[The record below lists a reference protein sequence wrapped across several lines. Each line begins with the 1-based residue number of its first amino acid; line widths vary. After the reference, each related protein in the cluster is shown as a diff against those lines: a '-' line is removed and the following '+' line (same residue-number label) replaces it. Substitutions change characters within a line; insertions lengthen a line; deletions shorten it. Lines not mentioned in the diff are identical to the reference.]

1 MKLFIIYNLH
11 EFILQKKSGY
21 DDFNIFTKKNG
32 KKVFTFSDLE
42 FAFSK
47 KFYYLQ
53 NQNKFKDLLANKAYD
68 LKRIKSI
75 KSKDFAL
82 KKEILKQAYNFLKQK
97 HRKNK
102 IIICDEQ
109 EYTEICDKFFT
120 KTELVNK
127 KNFKI

>member
-1 MKLFIIYNLH
+1 MKLFIIYNLNQL
-11 EFILQKKSGY
+11 ISAKKSGY
-21 DDFNIFTKKNG
+21 DDYNIFTKKNG

-47 KFYYLQ
+47 KFYYLK
-53 NQNKFKDLLANKAYD
+53 NQEQFEYLLKREAYD

-75 KSKDFAL
+75 KHKDFAL

-97 HRKNK
+97 NRKNK

-109 EYTEICDKFFT
+109 EYSAICDKFFS
-120 KTELVNK
+120 KNCAVN
-127 KNFKI
+127 

>member
-1 MKLFIIYNLH
+1 MKLFIIYNIN
-11 EFILQKKSGY
+11 EFISLKKSGY
-21 DDFNIFTKKNG
+21 DDFNIFTKKNS

-42 FAFSK
+42 YAFSR

-53 NQNKFKDLLANKAYD
+53 NQNEFKDLLANKAYD

-97 HRKNK
+97 HRRNK
-102 IIICDEQ
+102 IILCDYQ
-109 EYTEICDKFFT
+109 EYAEICDKFFS
-120 KTELVNK
+120 
-127 KNFKI
+127 KNCSAN